1 MRLKINLE
9 FKEKKIDKD
18 FRVKFLSLFKKSLQ
32 LNSEEL
38 FQKYYKNSNEKLFTY
53 SVNLGKLKFG
63 KDFIEMDDDKGTL
76 YFSTYDYEIAID
88 FYNSF
93 LKSLHKEFKFG
104 DNCVYM
110 RNISMVKERILT
122 ENRVI
127 FKLVSPLVIREHNKE
142 TNKDWY
148 LTIDTDRGI
157 EILKKNLKFNL
168 PNIFGD
174 KIVKDIDE
182 MIIKPIN
189 FKKTVVLNKG
199 QMIESSL
206 GNVEVIAS
214 PYLLDYLYKA
224 GISTSKS
231 SFGFNMVDVL

>member
-1 MRLKINLE
+1 MRLKISLE
-9 FKEKKIDKD
+9 FKEKKIYKD

-53 SVNLGKLKFG
+53 SVNLGKLKFE
-63 KDFIEMDDDKGTL
+63 KDFIEMDDNKGTL
-76 YFSTYDYEIAID
+76 YFSTYDYEIAIN

-104 DNCVYM
+104 DNYVYI
-110 RNISMVKERILT
+110 RNISMVKERIFT
-122 ENRVI
+122 ENNVI

-148 LTIDTDRGI
+148 FTIDNSKGI

-206 GNVEVIAS
+206 GNVEVTAS
-214 PYLLDYLYKA
+214 PYLLDYFYKA
-224 GISTSKS
+224 GLSTSKS

>member
-1 MRLKINLE
+1 M
-9 FKEKKIDKD
+9 
-18 FRVKFLSLFKKSLQ
+18 
-32 LNSEEL
+32 
-38 FQKYYKNSNEKLFTY
+38 
-53 SVNLGKLKFG
+53 
-63 KDFIEMDDDKGTL
+63 
-76 YFSTYDYEIAID
+76 
-88 FYNSF
+88 
-93 LKSLHKEFKFG
+93 
-104 DNCVYM
+104 
-110 RNISMVKERILT
+110 
-122 ENRVI
+122 
-127 FKLVSPLVIREHNKE
+127 VIREHSKE
-142 TNKDWY
+142 TNKDWFF
-148 LTIDTDRGI
+148 TIDNSKGI

-182 MIIKPIN
+182 MIIRPIN